1 MSRYR
6 KTMAQAMNESAI
18 NMQIAALKRA
28 YEPMR
33 NKRISLDNA
42 NKLSQIFNRFDAN
55 KEMMKQLY
63 KADIP
68 FVSAMASSRLISKHN
83 MKAQELMQIR
93 KEGIETATE
102 ELQQINEIFLGEG
115 VGHISGFRNDK
126 EKANVISLAKQHGL
140 KVDDSGSKLKISGN
154 MRKILDIQLAVQ
166 KNGLKAEEVRISLDE
181 GKMKTIATMFNQGK
195 SAEEIAKKMKLPVDT
210 VKSILGE
217 VKESADTRELTNLYN
232 KRGPL
237 TPAEQKRKAE
247 LEKKLGVNE
256 ELHEFK
262 KMTVTIRDM
271 DKRKKAI
278 ADLMKQNLGVSVT
291 GGVIKV
297 DGKGRDLNNI
307 AKDLMN
313 FYSANVRAESYTID
327 ESADEDFYNPVTEA
341 CWTGYKQVGMKDKGG
356 KKVPNCVPESVNEQD
371 DSMTMAKDMK
381 KKKEEL
387 PKSDDVAATADT
399 EKKEKKESESVE
411 KLKKEVEKKDDEIAM
426 LKTKAETEKAK
437 VAKKETE
444 KMVNPET
451 GEPLLQVGVAYKH
464 LRDKMAKMKEDV
476 DYLKPKLNSSQI
488 ANIKKTWQDKKP
500 GDVTPAVKNMI
511 KNMDI
516 PTQLA
521 IKHANIKF
529 LSKLVEDLGK
539 EDEPKVK
546 QIIKKLKGASQAHA
560 GQAKD
565 LEKVMKTEADL
576 TKSQIKKVHDK
587 ADELPKKDF
596 RDRYGKEKGDS
607 VRYGVAT
614 KMIKKKLNIENK
626 NHPGKELY
634 ETIKG
639 LKNKAE
645 KSGMP
650 YSILKKVYDRGM
662 AAWRGGHRPGASQQ
676 QWAFA
681 RVNSFI
687 TKSSGTWGGA
697 DKDLAKQVRGSK

>member
-1 MSRYR
+1 
-6 KTMAQAMNESAI
+6 MAQAMNEGAI
-18 NMQIAALKRA
+18 AMQIAALKKA

-42 NKLSQIFNRFDAN
+42 NKLSQIFNRFDSN

-614 KMIKKKLNIENK
+614 KMIKKKMNIENK